1 MCPHIAL
8 DRLARFPPKE
18 PNLEYLSTRGTA
30 PALGFEDVLLSG
42 LARDGGLF
50 VPASWPAVDGDD
62 IRALQGLDY
71 AEIAARIVRPFI
83 ETDVLGDAELAALT
97 RETYAGFDH
106 PDVAPLRQIDDDTW
120 LLELFHG
127 PTLAF
132 KDFALQLLGRLFEH
146 VLARR
151 NERITIVGATSGDT
165 GSAAIEACRDRRNL
179 DIFMLHPV
187 GRVSEVQ
194 RRQMTTVTADNVFNI
209 ALDGT
214 FDDCQDLVKALFAD
228 HPLRDEIGLSAVN
241 SINWARVMGQTAYY
255 FAAGAKLGAPDE
267 ALTFVV
273 PTGNFGNV
281 YSAYVARQ
289 MGLPVSRLIVASNRN
304 DILYRFFA
312 EGDMS
317 IAAVEPSLSPSMD
330 IQVSSNFE
338 RLMFDLLDR
347 DGAAIEEAMKVFRR
361 DGVLPDAQKLSD
373 DARGLFAAYRVDD
386 DETLEVIRDVHA
398 QSGILVDPHTAVG
411 IGAARKAPRDGH
423 KRVVLATA
431 HPAKFPDAVE
441 KATGI
446 RPALPAHLSDLFDR
460 PEQAATI
467 DNDVAAVRTFVRD
480 HAAALR
486 TG

>member
-8 DRLARFPPKE
+8 DRLARFSSKE
-18 PNLEYLSTRGTA
+18 PILEYVSTRGTA
-30 PALGFEDVLLSG
+30 PTLGFADVLLSG
-42 LARDGGLF
+42 LARDGGLY
-50 VPASWPAVDGDD
+50 VPATWPSIDD
-62 IRALQGLDY
+62 DNIRALQDLGY

-83 ETDVLGDAELAALT
+83 EIDVLSDAELNQLT
-97 RETYAGFDH
+97 QETYAGFDH

-151 NERITIVGATSGDT
+151 GARITIVGATSGDT
-165 GSAAIEACRDRRNL
+165 GSAAIEACRDRSNL
-179 DIFMLHPV
+179 DIFMLHPE

-194 RRQMTTVTADNVFNI
+194 RRQMTTVVADNVFNI
-209 ALDGT
+209 ALGGT

-228 HPLRDEIGLSAVN
+228 HGLRDEVGLSAVN
-241 SINWARVMGQTAYY
+241 SINWARIMGQTAYY
-255 FAAGAKLGAPDE
+255 FAAGAKLGAPDK

-289 MGLPVSRLIVASNRN
+289 MGLPISRLMVASNRN
-304 DILYRFFA
+304 DILYRFFT

-317 IAAVEPSLSPSMD
+317 IAPVQASLSPSMD

-347 DGAAIEEAMKVFRR
+347 DGAAVEEALRVFRQ

-373 DARGLFAAYRVDD
+373 DARGLFEAYRLDD

-398 QSGILVDPHTAVG
+398 QSGVLLDPHTAVG
-411 IGAARKAPRDGH
+411 VGAGRKAPRDGH

-441 KATGI
+441 KATGV
-446 RPALPAHLSDLFDR
+446 RPELPSHLSDLLER
-460 PEQAATI
+460 PEQVEMI
-467 DNDVAAVRTFVRD
+467 DNDVAAVRAFVRA
-480 HAAALR
+480 HAAAHQ
-486 TG
+486 TD